1 MSRSLSLMFLWALL
15 AAARPSG
22 ARSKRH
28 KYDRFWK
35 TRKRECERDV
45 CGHMIPEEA
54 YNCVNECTST
64 TCYNEVYSAEP
75 LEDGTLSRI
84 MWGTSAPRSHVFV
97 LYSAA
102 RFAGEIDL
110 ERSRVYTACLRREAR
125 DQRRNTMNRNPRSGD
140 GGGRTSERDEDRG
153 EEEEEDEDAQ
163 DAAEELLQ
171 EAASVDA
178 L

>member
-75 LEDGTLSRI
+75 LEDG
-84 MWGTSAPRSHVFV
+84 
-97 LYSAA
+97 
-102 RFAGEIDL
+102 EIDL